1 MDHFGNEKNEST
13 STLEMVRWQQ
23 EKTVKLCHTRN
34 SNRFIL
40 KTNMNPKFL

>member
-23 EKTVKLCHTRN
+23 QRKVKFFQPRI
-34 SNRFIL
+34 FIL
-40 KTNMNPKFL
+40 TTNLNPMLL

>member
-23 EKTVKLCHTRN
+23 QRKVKFFQPN

-40 KTNMNPKFL
+40 TTNLNPMLL

>member
-23 EKTVKLCHTRN
+23 ERTMKFSQPIR
-34 SNRFIL
+34 IL
-40 KTNMNPKFL
+40 SYYE